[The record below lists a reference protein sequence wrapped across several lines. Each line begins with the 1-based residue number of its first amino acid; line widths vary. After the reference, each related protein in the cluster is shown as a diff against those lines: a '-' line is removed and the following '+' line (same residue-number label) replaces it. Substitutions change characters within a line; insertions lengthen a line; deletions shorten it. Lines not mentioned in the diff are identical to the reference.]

1 MTLSACGGGEPG
13 GLTTVTVTASG
24 TDTDAATDP
33 ASPAL
38 PVGDVDGRAHDVGTI
53 TDVTEVEGAVFLE
66 LDRWTY
72 SDWDDERVAKEGVPL
87 TPLTDDPF
95 TNQNAERTYTVP
107 VSADV
112 VVALNTCQAEGVP
125 EPKVAT
131 QPGSVEDLAVS
142 DTVWLFTY
150 TDGALTLADTVAPC

>member
-1 MTLSACGGGEPG
+1 MTLSACGDAEPG
-13 GLTTVTVTASG
+13 GLPTVTVTAPDSG
-24 TDTDAATDP
+24 TPGGTGTG
-33 ASPAL
+33 SPAA

-53 TDVTEVEGAVFLE
+53 TDVTEVDGAVFVE
-66 LDRWTY
+66 LDRYTY
-72 SDWDDERVAKEGVPL
+72 ADWDDERVAKEGVPL

-112 VVALNTCQAEGVP
+112 VVGINTCQAEGVP
-125 EPKVAT
+125 EPKIAT
-131 QPGSVEDLAVS
+131 QPGSIGDLTPS